1 MSSRRF
7 SAPSHQRVLAI
18 DKTDRITLEAPTYQQ
33 DGLNQFVQTGVTT
46 REIFCAVENVHRAEW
61 FAAAQAGMKAQYRVI
76 IWADEYRGETVAIL
90 NGVRYSIYRTYR
102 PNGEDMELYLEQ
114 KAGV

>member
-18 DKTDRITLEAPTYQQ
+18 DKTDRITLEAPNYQQ
-33 DGLNQFVQTGVTT
+33 DDLKQFVQTGVTT

-61 FAAAQAGMKAQYRVI
+61 FAAAQAGMRAQYCVTV
-76 IWADEYRGETVAIL
+76 WADEYQGETVAIL
-90 NGVRYSIYRTYR
+90 DGVRYGVYRTYQ

-114 KAGV
+114 KAGA